1 MVSIAP
7 IFTKLVIS
15 QRHYLHIHYTE
26 IHPKWK
32 RNTSRMSRQLLT
44 ATKKYGCHTLL
55 NADVRFSTR
64 KKHKKKSRAAKTN
77 HRIL

>member
-7 IFTKLVIS
+7 IFTKLVTS
-15 QRHYLHIHYTE
+15 RHYLNIYYTE

-32 RNTSRMSRQLLT
+32 RNTSIMSEKFLLQRRSMAVT
-44 ATKKYGCHTLL
+44 CCF

-64 KKHKKKSRAAKTN
+64 KNTKGKAEQQKQTREY
-77 HRIL
+77 